1 MLCLVVKGI
10 VYPEIKMLSSF
21 TYLKLDVLKNIS
33 LYIFCSLI
41 EEKIRVQLCFH
52 S

>member
-1 MLCLVVKGI
+1 MLCLVVKDI

-21 TYLKLDVLKNIS
+21 TYLKLDVLKNLS

-41 EEKIRVQLCFH
+41 KVEIRVQ
-52 S
+52 